1 MLRNATQRCSELYFE
16 KETGTGSG
24 TALMCG
30 CSVVQARAAR
40 EKRQRQES
48 QTRVANLATL
58 FLDLVAFQTSFGGLN
73 CRESL
78 LTKPDTFSG
87 VLENVGNNTNP
98 F

>member
-1 MLRNATQRCSELYFE
+1 MWRKQE
-16 KETGTGSG
+16 
-24 TALMCG
+24 
-30 CSVVQARAAR
+30 
-40 EKRQRQES
+40 RQERKDKDRKN
-48 QTRVANLATL
+48 QTRVANLATF

-73 CRESL
+73 RRERV